1 MERRKSN
8 LIAAEDRGEH
18 LLGRSLKKGRDK
30 EITKEK
36 KKINK
41 NFTIWSQRVP
51 IPSTKITQAALPNHP
66 VHQGRC

>member
-1 MERRKSN
+1 MEKRERN
-8 LIAAEDRGEH
+8 LIAAEDRGER
-18 LLGRSLKKGRDK
+18 LLGRSLKKDK
-30 EITKEK
+30 EITKKK